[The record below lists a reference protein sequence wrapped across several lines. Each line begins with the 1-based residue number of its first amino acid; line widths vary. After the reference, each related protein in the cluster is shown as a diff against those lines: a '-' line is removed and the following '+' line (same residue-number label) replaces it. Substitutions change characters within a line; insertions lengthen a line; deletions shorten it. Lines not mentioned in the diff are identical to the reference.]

1 MERGVWCEFCL
12 CTFNY
17 KLIFLNKNI
26 MTKNI
31 TFSLPAE
38 AVEGASE
45 AILLGDFNNWNP
57 QKAPKLEKQAD
68 GSYKAVAQLEEGKT
82 YHYRFLLDNGKW
94 VNDYHAQKYEYV
106 PGFYVDNCVITIPQ
120 SVEENK
126 KEPTTSSKTTNTKVV
141 KAESSAIED
150 ASEKPGSPKSK
161 APKKAKIKTEKTEA
175 PKAKKAKAVN
185 AKVVGEKTEKPAK
198 ASKKATTK
206 ETK

>member
-1 MERGVWCEFCL
+1 
-12 CTFNY
+12 
-17 KLIFLNKNI
+17 

-106 PGFYVDNCVITIPQ
+106 PGLYVDNCVITIPQ
-120 SVEENK
+120 SAEENK
-126 KEPTTSSKTTNTKVV
+126 KAENTASETTNTKVV
-141 KAESSAIED
+141 KADDSSEESS
-150 ASEKPGSPKSK
+150 EKTGSPKAK
-161 APKKAKIKTEKTEA
+161 AAKKAKTKIEKEEA

-198 ASKKATTK
+198 KAKKTSAK

>member
-1 MERGVWCEFCL
+1 VNFAF
-12 CTFNY
+12 TFTKN
-17 KLIFLNKNI
+17 IIILNKNI

-38 AVEGASE
+38 AVEGAHE

-57 QKAPKLEKQAD
+57 QKAPKLERQAD
-68 GSYKAVAQLEEGKT
+68 GTYKAVAQLEEGKT

-106 PGFYVDNCVITIPQ
+106 PGLYVDNCVITIPQ
-120 SVEENK
+120 EAAENK
-126 KEPTTSSKTTNTKVV
+126 KEQATKTTNTKVV
-141 KAESSAIED
+141 KADDSSTEESSEN
-150 ASEKPGSPKSK
+150 PKTK
-161 APKKAKIKTEKTEA
+161 APKKAKTKTEKAEA
-175 PKAKKAKAVN
+175 PKAKKIKAVN

-198 ASKKATTK
+198 TTKKATPK